1 MTATQYKN
9 TIIIMDN
16 IRNHLILDKPK
27 IVVLVTVNDSQLEL
41 IVALLVYLDISYV
54 VYISYII
61 LLAGEFD
68 DILINRR
75 SI

>member
-1 MTATQYKN
+1 MTATQYRQ
-9 TIIIMDN
+9 TIVIMDS
-16 IRNHLILDKPK
+16 IRNHLIQDNPK
-27 IVVLVTVNDSQLEL
+27 IAVLVTINDNQLEL

-54 VYISYII
+54 VYTSYII

-68 DILINRR
+68 DILINQR